1 MTPLSDGLFADFDV
15 EHPPKTVVVTY
26 GRETRRAML
35 AIEACGMEVGLVVA
49 EKLRPATA
57 LTDAL
62 SAMAE
67 KGVSKLVLCEEGIRS
82 GGFAMT
88 LATDLATRIPTDQMP
103 ALRIVALDN
112 DRITPDPKV
121 GESIFDATGIGEK
134 DILRAIQE

>member
-1 MTPLSDGLFADFDV
+1 
-15 EHPPKTVVVTY
+15 
-26 GRETRRAML
+26 
-35 AIEACGMEVGLVVA
+35 
-49 EKLRPATA
+49 
-57 LTDAL
+57 
-62 SAMAE
+62 MAE

-103 ALRIVALDN
+103 TLRIVALDN